1 MGENYLS
8 FLPEEIGSLESL
20 ESLYINDNPHLQS
33 LPFELALCAKLE
45 IMSIENCPLTQI
57 PGEIVAGGPSLVI
70 QVRPRKKSF
79 EGKGLLISSREI
91 KSGVMFGHGPW
102 FVW

>member
-70 QVRPRKKSF
+70 QVRPR
-79 EGKGLLISSREI
+79 
-91 KSGVMFGHGPW
+91 
-102 FVW
+102 

>member
-70 QVRPRKKSF
+70 QVRTDEKKSF
-79 EGKGLLISSREI
+79 KDKGLLISSRE
-91 KSGVMFGHGPW
+91 
-102 FVW
+102 